1 MELAEAL
8 EYLAGHVNLEREV
21 APRAAA
27 RRLDRVRRLM
37 ELMGDPQH
45 AYPVIHITGTNGK
58 GSVARMVTAL
68 LVARGLRVGTYTSP
82 HLERVNER
90 MAWNGEP
97 IPDEDLAE
105 VIGAVAELEPLLES
119 PPTHFEILT
128 AAAFR
133 WFADVAVDVAVIEVG
148 LGGRWDATNVADAQV
163 AVLTNVSLDHAET
176 IGPALTDIATEKV
189 GIVKAGSTFVLAE
202 TNPELLPIFQGAEA
216 SELWLKGT
224 EFRCGANRLAHD
236 GRVVDLST
244 PGATYEGVYLPV
256 HGAYQGENA
265 AVALAAVEAFFGT
278 PLAAEV
284 VAEAFAGLRLP
295 GRLEVVTRH
304 PVTVLDGAHN
314 PAGALAATAA
324 LDEAFGPAVTG
335 RILVIGMLQGRE
347 PGEMLQCFG
356 VSGDQGPRASRARR
370 VIACPPPSPRALPA
384 AAVAAAARALGT
396 DAEEAASVA
405 EAVATALA
413 LAGEQELI
421 HVTGSLYVVGAARA
435 ALHIA

>member
-1 MELAEAL
+1 
-8 EYLAGHVNLEREV
+8 V

-27 RRLDRVRRLM
+27 RRLDRVHRLM

-45 AYPVIHITGTNGK
+45 SYPVIHITGTNGK

-68 LVARGLRVGTYTSP
+68 LVARGLRAGTYTSP

-97 IPDEDLAE
+97 IPDEDLAD

-128 AAAFR
+128 SAAFR
-133 WFADVAVDVAVIEVG
+133 WFADVAVDVAVVEVG

-176 IGPALTDIATEKV
+176 IGPALTDIATEKA
-189 GIVKAGSTFVLAE
+189 GIVKPASTFVLAE
-202 TNPELLPIFQGAEA
+202 TNPSLRPIFEAAGA
-216 SELWLKGT
+216 SELWVKGT
-224 EFRCGANRLAHD
+224 EFRCGGNRLAHD
-236 GRVVDLST
+236 GRVVDLYT
-244 PGATYEGVYLPV
+244 PGAAYEGVYLPV
-256 HGAYQGENA
+256 HGPYQGDNA
-265 AVALAAVEAFFGT
+265 AAALAAVEAFFGA
-278 PLAAEV
+278 PLAGEV

-295 GRLEVVTRH
+295 GRLEVVSRH

-335 RILVIGMLQGRE
+335 RVLVIGMLQGRD
-347 PGEMLQCFG
+347 PVEMLQCFG
-356 VSGDQGPRASRARR
+356 ASGAQRSGAARARL
-370 VIACPPPSPRALPA
+370 VVACPPPSPRALPA
-384 AAVAAAARALGT
+384 AEVAAAARSLGT
-396 DAEEAASVA
+396 DAEETSSVP

-413 LAGEQELI
+413 LAGEQELV

-435 ALHIA
+435 ALQSPAPGPG